1 MELDDTD
8 VFESDDRGDMTTMID
23 ELDAEYCFYD

>member
-8 VFESDDRGDMTTMID
+8 VFESDDRGNMTTMID
-23 ELDAEYCFYD
+23 DMDTEYS